1 MSYKGKKVFVTG
13 GGGFIGSHLVESL
26 VGAGAEVKAL
36 VRYNGRNDWGHLEAL
51 PREVASSCE
60 VVLGDV
66 RDLTLM
72 RRLVAGQDIV
82 FHLAALIGIP
92 YSYVAPIDYVATNI
106 EGTINILEAVRS
118 ESVPRLVHTSTSE
131 TYGTAQYT
139 PIDEQHPM
147 QGQSPYSASKI
158 SADKMAESYHRSFDT
173 PVITI
178 RPFNTFGPRQSAR
191 AVIPSVISQLLAG
204 ATKLELGDLRP
215 VRDMTFVSDTVAG
228 FLAAG
233 AAPDDVVGETINLG
247 TGRGETIANIVAM
260 ILDALQLD
268 VAVETAS
275 ERLRPAKSEV
285 FELVSANLKARE
297 LLGWHPEVS
306 LEEGINQTISYIRGH
321 LDLFKSRYTI

>member
-1 MSYKGKKVFVTG
+1 MSYSGKRVFVTG

-26 VGAGAEVKAL
+26 VREGAEVKVL
-36 VRYNGRNDWGHLEAL
+36 VRYNGRNDWGHVQTL
-51 PREVASSCE
+51 PDEIISSCE

-66 RDLTLM
+66 RDVTLM
-72 RRLVAGQDIV
+72 RRLVAGQDTV

-118 ESVPRLVHTSTSE
+118 EGVPRLVHTSTSE

-139 PIDEQHPM
+139 PIDEIHPL

-158 SADKMAESYHRSFDT
+158 SADKMAESYYRSFGT
-173 PVITI
+173 PVITV

-191 AVIPSVISQLLAG
+191 AVIPAVISQLLLG
-204 ATKLELGDLRP
+204 AKKLELGDLRP
-215 VRDMTFVSDTVAG
+215 VRDMTYVADTVAG

-233 AAPDDVVGETINLG
+233 AAPDQVIGETINLG
-247 TGRGETIANIVAM
+247 TGRGETIASIVAM
-260 ILDALQLD
+260 ILKALQLD
-268 VAVETAS
+268 VAIETAP
-275 ERLRPAKSEV
+275 ERLRPENSEV
-285 FELVSANLKARE
+285 FELVSANFKAKE

-306 LEEGINQTISYIRGH
+306 LEEGISHTISYIRSH
-321 LDLFKSRYTI
+321 LHLFKPRYAI